1 MQSAVRVRTV
11 LRKLANVAARYNCAV
26 VMIGH
31 MNKGSG
37 GKNLYRS
44 LGSIDIAA
52 ISRSVLMIARDV
64 VDPNLRYMFPVKTSL
79 AAEGSPISFRMDEER
94 GFIWEGKCTMGN
106 SVLDAE
112 ATVSKLELARSYI
125 LDAIS
130 DEPAP
135 AKEIIGQ
142 LSRLGVGL
150 RTVESAKKELG
161 VKSYR
166 IGSAW
171 FWALEEIDTQKR
183 GVK

>member
-1 MQSAVRVRTV
+1 
-11 LRKLANVAARYNCAV
+11 
-26 VMIGH
+26 MIGH

-130 DEPAP
+130 EYLFKTSP
-135 AKEIIGQ
+135 
-142 LSRLGVGL
+142 
-150 RTVESAKKELG
+150 
-161 VKSYR
+161 
-166 IGSAW
+166 
-171 FWALEEIDTQKR
+171 
-183 GVK
+183 

>member
-1 MQSAVRVRTV
+1 
-11 LRKLANVAARYNCAV
+11 
-26 VMIGH
+26 
-31 MNKGSG
+31 
-37 GKNLYRS
+37 
-44 LGSIDIAA
+44 
-52 ISRSVLMIARDV
+52 
-64 VDPNLRYMFPVKTSL
+64 
-79 AAEGSPISFRMDEER
+79 
-94 GFIWEGKCTMGN
+94 MGN